1 MIVSKKE
8 FLSNI
13 NEWCWEG
20 SGRTDLTCE
29 YGAFIPEE
37 VCTTYTKWLEEW
49 VERFNAMEQG
59 FKVKLLIE
67 GHYYRICR
75 VIVKDITFPKWDD
88 IKEEEYVLES
98 EKAGEI
104 SHASRTDDETDEED
118 SDDEDGFED
127 CEDCGYTHH
136 YEDKCPK
143 GARCG
148 LYEQWRK

>member
-1 MIVSKKE
+1 MIVNKKE
-8 FLSNI
+8 FLSNV

-37 VCTTYTKWLEEW
+37 VCATYTKWLKEW

-67 GHYYRICR
+67 ENYYRICR
-75 VIVKDITFPKWDD
+75 IIVKDIKFPNWDD
-88 IKEEEYVLES
+88 IDEIEFYLES

-104 SHASRTDDETDEED
+104 SKASRADEETDEDED
-118 SDDEDGFED
+118 SDEDE
-127 CEDCGYTHH
+127 
-136 YEDKCPK
+136 
-143 GARCG
+143 
-148 LYEQWRK
+148 

>member
-1 MIVSKKE
+1 MLVSKKW

-20 SGRTDLTCE
+20 SGRVDLTCE

-37 VCTTYTKWLEEW
+37 VCDTYTRWLEEW

-67 GHYYRICR
+67 DNYYRICR
-75 VIVKDITFPKWDD
+75 NIVKDIQFPKWDD
-88 IKEEEYVLES
+88 GEEEEYMIES

-104 SHASRTDDETDEED
+104 SRESRTDEETDED
-118 SDDEDGFED
+118 SDEDE
-127 CEDCGYTHH
+127 
-136 YEDKCPK
+136 
-143 GARCG
+143 
-148 LYEQWRK
+148 